1 MGSSRELSLDAL
13 PSLEWYTPNCPHKKY
28 EYQARSLSIAMSAE
42 DKLSDFLSK
51 SRDWER
57 RPTNIPGI
65 FLLKLPSSRS
75 RHASIAIEINP
86 VDATGA
92 VTKKRGIVIRS
103 TLELDQFNSI
113 LADQK
118 LIELARR
125 IDKVNPKQKEESTTT
140 GSDVFEI

>member
-1 MGSSRELSLDAL
+1 
-13 PSLEWYTPNCPHKKY
+13 
-28 EYQARSLSIAMSAE
+28 MSVE
-42 DKLSDFLSK
+42 DKLSAFMTK

-75 RHASIAIEINP
+75 RQASVAIEINP

-92 VTKKRGIVIRS
+92 ATKKRGVVIRS
-103 TLELDQFNSI
+103 TSELNQFNNI

-125 IDKVNPKQKEESTTT
+125 IDEVNPKQKEEVGIT